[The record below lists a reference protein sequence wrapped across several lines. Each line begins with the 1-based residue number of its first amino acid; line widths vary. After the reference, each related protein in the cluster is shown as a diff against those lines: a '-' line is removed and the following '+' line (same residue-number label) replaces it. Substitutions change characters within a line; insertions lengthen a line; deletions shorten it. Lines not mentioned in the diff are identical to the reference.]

1 MMPGN
6 QPLPQRVKAANVVPP
21 GSTALR
27 EVLHAVSNALTLP
40 TPATER
46 DEVTY
51 LRISRDHARELVW
64 MCRRLLQGPRDFD
77 DGDVMA
83 VVNALR
89 DKNRPASG
97 RPVRRAPAG
106 VLMQDQALSGF
117 PEVKEKESNP
127 RSVKARRRRQTP
139 AGPSA
144 ASRFPVER

>member
-1 MMPGN
+1 MNDHPAKRQVPPGSTSN
-6 QPLPQRVKAANVVPP
+6 QPPPLPQRVKAANVVPP

-27 EVLHAVSNALTLP
+27 EVLHAVTNALTLP

-46 DEVTY
+46 DEVAY

-89 DKNRPASG
+89 DKIGQLPA
-97 RPVRRAPAG
+97 
-106 VLMQDQALSGF
+106 DQYDAHPLEF
-117 PEVKEKESNP
+117 
-127 RSVKARRRRQTP
+127 
-139 AGPSA
+139 
-144 ASRFPVER
+144 